1 MCRSSLLSVSVSSSS
16 RSWFER
22 STRRL
27 PLPNASSESC
37 GPYISKVRKQ
47 FEIENFPTSCLM
59 CLASITACLARD
71 FDNRY
76 GFRIIARLGCE
87 RTLNVETVLFET
99 HIGRRASQSV
109 LEHVC
114 AYRIVPLPHR
124 LKEFFQ
130 VQ

>member
-59 CLASITACLARD
+59 LDVSGKY
-71 FDNRY
+71 Y
-76 GFRIIARLGCE
+76 GLLGE
-87 RTLNVETVLFET
+87 GLR
-99 HIGRRASQSV
+99 
-109 LEHVC
+109 
-114 AYRIVPLPHR
+114 
-124 LKEFFQ
+124 
-130 VQ
+130 